1 MYALKLKYYFI
12 ISGLIIFFFMSCEK
26 SVEFNFTPNNKKFLI
41 VDGIITN
48 EYKNQKIYLSESVK
62 TLNQSPA
69 LISGAEVSV
78 SDGEKIY
85 LFSEQTPGTYVSDE
99 KFSAVINKPLFLH
112 INFEEK
118 TYTAEARSVPVL
130 SYNSLTLEQYNDTL
144 YYISNQ
150 KAEFNP
156 YEAAMYEVSADNYY
170 SPDFES
176 YKGEVK
182 MYFYVLKT
190 IDVGEIFPPRQQLI
204 LFPKE
209 TKISIKKYS
218 LSPEHEKFIRSLL
231 LEAQWSGGNFDT
243 EKDNVYTNLSEGA
256 FGFFAASNIIS
267 DSVILK

>member
-12 ISGLIIFFFMSCEK
+12 ISGFVISFLTSCEK
-26 SVEFNFTPNNKKFLI
+26 SIKFDFTPDNKEFLI

-48 EYKNQKIYLSESVK
+48 EYKNQEIYLSEFVK
-62 TLNQSPA
+62 TLNQSPV
-69 LISGAEVSV
+69 LVSGAEVSV
-78 SDGEKIY
+78 SDGEKNY
-85 LFSEQTPGTYVSDE
+85 SFSEQTPGTYVSDE
-99 KFSAVINKPLFLH
+99 KFRAVINKLFFLH
-112 INFEEK
+112 INFEGK
-118 TYTAEARSVPVL
+118 TYTAEARSIPVL

-150 KAEFNP
+150 KAEFSP
-156 YEAAMYEVSADNYY
+156 DEAAMYEVSADNYY
-170 SPDFES
+170 SPDFEN

-190 IDVGEIFPPRQQLI
+190 IDVGEIFPPQQQLI
-204 LFPKE
+204 LFPKGTE
-209 TKISIKKYS
+209 INIKKYS

-231 LEAQWSGGNFDT
+231 LETQWSGGNFDT